1 MISSRPLDSP
11 PSAEKISTLEM
22 ERVSPARSDRAW
34 LAEPMI
40 WLKVSARASRLSPAS
55 SVEGVPSPPSMR
67 STSMVP
73 SLRGRAKRSWPV
85 MPLV

>member
-1 MISSRPLDSP
+1 VSVPWE
-11 PSAEKISTLEM
+11 EKISTLEM
-22 ERVSPARSDRAW
+22 ERVSPARSLRAW

-40 WLKVSARASRLSPAS
+40 WLKVSASASRESPAS
-55 SVEGVPSPPSMR
+55 SGEGVPSPPSMR

-73 SLRGRAKRSWPV
+73 SLSGRANRTTPV